1 MSYSKLYYALLGV
14 SFAGFIGS
22 CYKLYKLFSGKEQ
35 FIEEVS
41 LIEDNSISSEIKSD
55 ALTIEKALKLI
66 AILKTKTEDYLNEK
80 CPNIINLRRYYL
92 KIDEEQYLKIC
103 DRIMITNDDAY
114 RLINKYILETYGNS
128 IEEIVDKTKSFSY
141 FELEENLIPK
151 LNIKIKSLI
160 DKNTIIQAFVFYE
173 STFIDLVKK
182 EQDHQTNEKFANF
195 TKELLLYKL
204 SILKFKAEDNL
215 FLNFGITEIQ
225 LKKYI
230 YEYKLHLE
238 QNIKKIMLN
247 ILEYEDLYTNS
258 C

>member
-92 KIDEEQYLKIC
+92 KIDEEQYLV
-103 DRIMITNDDAY
+103 
-114 RLINKYILETYGNS
+114 RLNKLFAEKATTLKQEKNS
-128 IEEIVDKTKSFSY
+128 F
-141 FELEENLIPK
+141 
-151 LNIKIKSLI
+151 
-160 DKNTIIQAFVFYE
+160 
-173 STFIDLVKK
+173 VKK
-182 EQDHQTNEKFANF
+182 
-195 TKELLLYKL
+195 
-204 SILKFKAEDNL
+204 
-215 FLNFGITEIQ
+215 
-225 LKKYI
+225 
-230 YEYKLHLE
+230 
-238 QNIKKIMLN
+238 KKIMNYLQQKG
-247 ILEYEDLYTNS
+247 YESSLISDLLKEM
-258 C
+258 